1 MIKGYHWNHN
11 CVIVTYDHSQFDNK
25 RIIYHYLE
33 EFYCCLCGIGWLRI
47 GQALST
53 SFIITIYSTMGII
66 IIIVEIVLIILM
78 FSLSLLAHALLVHN

>member
-11 CVIVTYDHSQFDNK
+11 YVIVTHIHSQFDNK
-25 RIIYHYLE
+25 RFIYHYLE

-53 SFIITIYSTMGII
+53 SFIITIDSTMGII